1 MRSPTVILIPPV
13 TYIITNKLLVYNI
26 FNEIIKNNLTS
37 YIVGGTMPV
46 TQAVTKRERR
56 KSYMVNVRLLRAY
69 MVKAGYTQKSLAK
82 ELGITEQTLTRKLK
96 RRVFGTDEAAKIVS
110 LLEIDNPEAVFFSD

>member
-1 MRSPTVILIPPV
+1 
-13 TYIITNKLLVYNI
+13 
-26 FNEIIKNNLTS
+26 
-37 YIVGGTMPV
+37 
-46 TQAVTKRERR
+46 
-56 KSYMVNVRLLRAY
+56 MVNVRLLRAY

>member
-1 MRSPTVILIPPV
+1 
-13 TYIITNKLLVYNI
+13 
-26 FNEIIKNNLTS
+26 
-37 YIVGGTMPV
+37 
-46 TQAVTKRERR
+46 
-56 KSYMVNVRLLRAY
+56 MVNVRLLRAY

-110 LLEIDNPEAVFFSD
+110 LLEIDNPEAVFFSE